1 MDWNDLRFFLA
12 VANLKSLSA
21 AATHLGVS
29 PSTVSRRIEALE
41 TALKVSLFRSHR
53 DGYDLTETGHDLVPA
68 AERAEA
74 QMRVFE
80 RSAQGWHDDYAGP
93 VRIEAPELLG
103 QDVLLPG
110 LYEFLCDHPAIQI
123 ELRSSVRTTRLVG
136 EESDIIIR
144 LVRPDQGSYLQRR
157 LGQISFGLYA
167 SKAYVARYG
176 IPQRPEDLRNHRIIG
191 WAPDL
196 HYLTMAIWLEAL
208 YPGGQPIVRLSSLS
222 AQLSAV
228 RLGIGLAVLP
238 NFAAQEADLVP
249 ALPEVSPLVSD
260 LWILIHKR
268 SGYLP
273 RVEAV
278 KNSLIEVINRTFET

>member
-41 TALKVSLFRSHR
+41 SVLKVSLFRSHR
-53 DGYDLTETGHDLVPA
+53 DGYDLTETGQDLVPA

-110 LYEFLCDHPAIQI
+110 LSEFICDHPAIQI

-157 LGQISFGLYA
+157 LGQIPFGLYA
-167 SKAYVARYG
+167 SKTYVARYG
-176 IPQRPEDLRNHRIIG
+176 VPVRPEDLCGHRVIG
-191 WAPDL
+191 WAADL
-196 HYLTMAIWLEAL
+196 HYLTMAIWLETL
-208 YPGGQPIVRLSSLS
+208 YPGFHPILRLSSLS

-228 RLGIGLAVLP
+228 KQGIGLAVLP
-238 NFAAQEADLVP
+238 NFAAQGADLIP
-249 ALPEVSPLVSD
+249 ALPETPPLISD
-260 LWILIHKR
+260 LWILIHER

-278 KNSLIEVINRTFET
+278 KNSLVDIVIKRFGT